1 MGNQSFFT
9 RIHFHG
15 TLSKQVASCLTEM
28 YQQQDTGITE
38 AHQADVWRP
47 DSGYYSGPAPGDDIP
62 QQPRSGRRVTRRGQA
77 DRRNQEE
84 LNHAGVGYLA
94 PETLINSTQPAFAV
108 LVRGL
113 SNHQQEVC
121 KKIRQR
127 GLIKQ
132 EARKSRRRKE
142 DELEDLKMKVQM
154 KLVIKD
160 ALAEES
166 ERIQEELVIVRF
178 HYEPVTE
185 KDFQ

>member
-1 MGNQSFFT
+1 
-9 RIHFHG
+9 
-15 TLSKQVASCLTEM
+15 M
-28 YQQQDTGITE
+28 YQQQDAGITE
-38 AHQADVWRP
+38 THQAGVWQPDFAHQAGLWQP
-47 DSGYYSGPAPGDDIP
+47 DFGHQHGGPAPGGDIP
-62 QQPRSGRRVTRRGQA
+62 QRPRSGRRATRRGQA

-84 LNHAGVGYLA
+84 LNHAGVGHLA
-94 PETLINSTQPAFAV
+94 PETLIDSTQPAFAV

-113 SNHQQEVC
+113 STYQQEVC

-127 GLIKQ
+127 GLNKQ
-132 EARKSRRRKE
+132 EARKSRKRKE

-154 KLVIKD
+154 KLVIRD

-178 HYEPVTE
+178 HYEPITE